1 MNNERKA
8 ALITALLVVM
18 VVGIAVSDIVAAIVG
33 GLVLVLLAAGIIWV
47 IYEAVLMVVEGL

>member
-8 ALITALLVVM
+8 ALITALIIVM
-18 VVGIAVSDIVAAIVG
+18 FVGAGVSDIVAAIVG
-33 GLVLVLLAAGIIWV
+33 GLVLVLIAAAIIWV

>member
-18 VVGIAVSDIVAAIVG
+18 FVGTGVSDIVAAIVG
-33 GLVLVLLAAGIIWV
+33 GLVLVLLAATLVWV
-47 IYEAVLMVVEGL
+47 IYEAVLMLVKGL